1 MKCPHIALISLQLE
15 YQARG
20 VWVFFFNLKWISK
33 LCWSNIFLSFPSEF
47 KSETIKSS
55 ILQLLHGCTSQS
67 LRTSDNK
74 QLVHFSPPHQDPS
87 FPRRHRYSHHSS
99 RDLSSHLSACIWVGY
114 WDVSL
119 FIPHWFQ
126 QRNLWEETRAKK
138 HQLPNLLFTSLK
150 KGLIQNF
157 DRNLNFSVKKRF
169 QGEKKSSE

>member
-1 MKCPHIALISLQLE
+1 MCQ
-15 YQARG
+15 
-20 VWVFFFNLKWISK
+20 
-33 LCWSNIFLSFPSEF
+33 SNIFLSLPSEF

-55 ILQLLHGCTSQS
+55 ILQLLHGCISQS

-74 QLVHFSPPHQDPS
+74 QLVHFSPPHQDLS

-119 FIPHWFQ
+119 FIPHRFQ

-138 HQLPNLLFTSLK
+138 HQLPNLFFTSLK
-150 KGLIQNF
+150 SLIPNF

-169 QGEKKSSE
+169 QGKQKVQNNDRIRRGLPIAAHPSPKAPPPTE